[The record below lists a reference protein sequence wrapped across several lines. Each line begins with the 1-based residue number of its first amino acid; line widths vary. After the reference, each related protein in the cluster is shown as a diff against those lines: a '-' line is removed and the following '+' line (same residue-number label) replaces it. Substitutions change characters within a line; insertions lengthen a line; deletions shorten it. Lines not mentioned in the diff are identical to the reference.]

1 MGDFMYIVVYRLTN
15 LLNDSQYD
23 SATMHICRKLLEIV
37 ADLEQLSID
46 QVAAKCNVSKS
57 TLSKFV
63 KNLGFENYK
72 DFRENAVREKEDSLY
87 TGNAGLEME
96 KYIEKYRMDNFLK
109 LLSKDVEEFMSGID
123 LQQVRRLVKA
133 IYEAP
138 RVAAFGMVYSET
150 VAMDFVYQMAELRKT
165 VETRIHDIRQE
176 EYLKKADADTLV
188 VIFSNTGQYI
198 YKNGMKTTNSSR
210 SFVGKTKAKKA
221 LITSNKAALR
231 EPYIDYPVLFSFT
244 SVVQNQIFM
253 ERLIINVIVDEYKS
267 YRRRVERELSS

>member
-1 MGDFMYIVVYRLTN
+1 MYIVVYRLTN

-221 LITSNKAALR
+221 LITSNKAAFR

-267 YRRRVERELSS
+267 YRRRVEWELNS